1 MIEEELF
8 IGSVFISDVV
18 SFDLSDQAKTEI
30 CLERLGQGY
39 REH

>member
-1 MIEEELF
+1 MIDEELF

-18 SFDLSDQAKTEI
+18 SFDLSDQVKTEI
-30 CLERLGQGY
+30 YLERLGQGY